1 MWTKKSGSD
10 KILKSL
16 TDCCSIT
23 RIIKK
28 ESVFYS
34 LAFLSQCVY
43 IDFFPPFPLHVI
55 FRNPITLSLRPDY
68 GVSLEAPFRRI
79 SDCVPKLKRPGD
91 RCLIRAGNYHEDV
104 NIQGIR
110 GTQDNPIL
118 IAAYKGKASEDC
130 KIIQFSLQ
138 LTKVKHQR
146 NAG

>member
-1 MWTKKSGSD
+1 MEKKSQAL
-10 KILKSL
+10 IKSL
-16 TDCCSIT
+16 NLLLTAVPLQESN
-23 RIIKK
+23 KK
-28 ESVFYS
+28 KSVFYS

-118 IAAYKGKASEDC
+118 IAAYKGKASEEC
-130 KIIQFSLQ
+130 RINQFSLQ

>member
-10 KILKSL
+10 KNLKSL

-23 RIIKK
+23 RINKK
-28 ESVFYS
+28 KSVLYS

-43 IDFFPPFPLHVI
+43 IDLFPPFPLHVI

-118 IAAYKGKASEDC
+118 IAAYKGKASEEC
-130 KIIQFSLQ
+130 RIIQFSLR
-138 LTKVKHQR
+138 QR
-146 NAG
+146 IAR